1 MLEISPTFNLK
12 AVVLETGIKPHTL
25 RAWEQR
31 YGLPRPQRSE
41 GNHRTY
47 SQKDI
52 EVVKWLLLRQ
62 EEGMTISRA
71 VELWHHMEG
80 QTEDPLQIN
89 AYPASAPMF
98 TVTASDALATIRQK
112 WLDGCMKFD
121 KATVDHVLT
130 QAFAIYPVQMVCLEI
145 LQKGIAQIG
154 DLWFRN
160 AATVQQEHFVSA
172 LIIERLNALLA
183 AAPPPT
189 RLGRLLVFCPPYEDH
204 TIPLLLLSL
213 LLRYRGWEVVYLGA
227 SVPLSQL
234 ESTLE
239 IIKPQL
245 VISTA
250 QRIQSAA
257 SLSTITQFLQEKG
270 INCAFGGSIFNINPA
285 LHSQISGHFLGKSIE
300 DAVHVVGQIMAF
312 DPPAS
317 KIKPISDNYEQA
329 ALVYR
334 AKRRLIEFDAM
345 HLLENETIP
354 HEYLDK
360 TNFRLA
366 QDILAALSLGD
377 LNFLNPELKLSN
389 ELMVNYNISLDWQ
402 ARYFEA
408 YLQSAQKNL
417 NRDGL
422 PIIEW
427 LDKIRIEIK
436 SSNGSLN
443 GSYKVNSTALMPMKS
458 QKYHSQKPDKGEN
471 GSSGKMSNQE
481 WSLPGW

>member
-31 YGLPRPQRSE
+31 YGLPRPQRTE

-71 VELWHHMEG
+71 VELWHHLEG
-80 QTEDPLQIN
+80 QAEDPLQISVYPTN
-89 AYPASAPMF
+89 APLLI
-98 TVTASDALATIRQK
+98 TTASDALATLRQK
-112 WLDGCMKFD
+112 WLDSCMKFD

-145 LQKGIAQIG
+145 LQKGMAQIG
-154 DLWFRN
+154 DLWFNN

-213 LLRYRGWEVVYLGA
+213 LLRYRGWEVVYLGG
-227 SVPLSQL
+227 SVPLTQL

-250 QRIQSAA
+250 QRVQTAA
-257 SLSTITQFLQEKG
+257 SLSKMTQFLAEKG
-270 INCAFGGSIFNINPA
+270 VNCAFGGSIFNINPA
-285 LHSQISGHFLGKSIE
+285 LHSRINGHFLGKSIE
-300 DAVHVVGQIMAF
+300 DAVHMVGQIMAF

-317 KIKPISDNYEQA
+317 KIKPASDIYEQA
-329 ALVYR
+329 MLVYR
-334 AKRRLIEFDAM
+334 TKRRLIELDAM
-345 HLLENETIP
+345 HLLESETLP
-354 HEYLDK
+354 HEYLDR

-377 LNFLNPELKLSN
+377 LNFLNPELKLSH
-389 ELMVNYNISLDWQ
+389 ELMANYNISVDWQ

-408 YLQSAQKNL
+408 YLRAAQKNL

-427 LDKIRIEIK
+427 LDKVRAEFK

-443 GSYKVNSTALMPMKS
+443 GSYKVTSTTLIPMKT
-458 QKYHSQKPDKGEN
+458 KRYHSKKQDKVEK
-471 GSSGKMSNQE
+471 STPGKINNQE

>member
-1 MLEISPTFNLK
+1 MTEIAPTFNLK

-31 YGLPRPQRSE
+31 YGLPRPHRTE

-71 VELWHHMEG
+71 VELWQHLEV
-80 QTEDPLQIN
+80 QVENPLQLN
-89 AYPASAPMF
+89 GYPTSAPLF
-98 TVTASDALATIRQK
+98 NSTASDALVMIRQK
-112 WLDGCMKFD
+112 WLDSCLKFD
-121 KATVDHVLT
+121 KATADHVLT

-145 LQKGIAQIG
+145 LQKGMAQIG
-154 DLWFRN
+154 DLWFHN
-160 AATVQQEHFVSA
+160 VATVQQEHFVSA

-189 RLGRLLVFCPPYEDH
+189 RLGRLLIFCPPYEEH

-234 ESTLE
+234 ESTIE

-245 VISTA
+245 VVSTA
-250 QRIQSAA
+250 QRVQTTAF
-257 SLSTITQFLQEKG
+257 LSKMTQFLEEKG
-270 INCAFGGSIFNINPA
+270 VNSAFGGSIFNLNPA
-285 LHSQISGHFLGKSIE
+285 LQSRIGGHFLGENIE

-317 KIKPISDNYEQA
+317 KIKPTPEICEQA

-334 AKRRLIEFDAM
+334 SQRRLIEFDTIR
-345 HLLENETIP
+345 LLENETIP
-354 HEYLDK
+354 HEYLDR

-377 LNFLNPELKLSN
+377 MNLLSPELKLSQ
-389 ELMVNYNISLDWQ
+389 ELMLNYNILLDWQ

-408 YLQSAQKNL
+408 YFQAAQKNL
-417 NRDGL
+417 NPDGL

-427 LDKIRIEIK
+427 LDKTRTDFK
-436 SSNGSLN
+436 SGNGSVNGNRKVKPATLMPLN
-443 GSYKVNSTALMPMKS
+443 PIGYQNRKEDKVEKGNRGKVN
-458 QKYHSQKPDKGEN
+458 
-471 GSSGKMSNQE
+471 NQE
-481 WSLPGW
+481 WPHPFW